1 MARTDPAHAGLDID
15 ISSIDLVTR
24 ARRRGYWVATDASLY
39 LGQIMGMW
47 IEQDTVNNS
56 WRSRFGEKP
65 PIDTF
70 IVEDFVPA
78 LIVGITPDSLEE
90 WVENYRPRL
99 SRRSKKVPPKVP
111 ANHLTAAEVAER
123 AGITR
128 KEAYRLIYV
137 TGELPSVVYYEADY
151 NRWMF
156 PFRAV
161 SIDDLEQWIRERDR
175 AGER

>member
-1 MARTDPAHAGLDID
+1 MAKTDPAHAGLDID
-15 ISSIDLVTR
+15 TSSIDLVTR
-24 ARRRGYWVATDASLY
+24 ARRRGYWVATDAALY
-39 LGQIMGMW
+39 LSQVIGLLRDQSAI
-47 IEQDTVNNS
+47 NNS

-65 PIDTF
+65 PIDAF

-78 LIVGITPDSLEE
+78 LVVGVTLDSLDQ
-90 WVENYRPRL
+90 WVENYKPRL
-99 SRRSKKVPPKVP
+99 RRRAKKVPPKRP

-123 AGITR
+123 AGMTR
-128 KEAYRLIYV
+128 KEAYRLVYV
-137 TGELPSVVYYEADY
+137 TGELPSVVYHEAEY

-161 SIDDLEQWIRERDR
+161 RIDDLEQWIKERDR